1 VAVRSSSQQ
10 IDPQQEPG
18 KGKVSGSLAPS
29 VKRKRETEDVAKSR
43 IFEKAAA
50 PAPGPADIEE
60 HLAST
65 RPQIVSEERSGRN
78 VEDGNVHRVS
88 AMANYTDG
96 TVQTGSQ
103 FLGQGETSYIS
114 EIQPFCIPYNVSGV
128 DYRPTKK
135 RWRRTAPDAAAVSST
150 DFTRGAA
157 RRVEGQTRNDWS
169 LVLLPDLYNCVVV
182 DRSVSSCSDDSKVM
196 NSWTL
201 ATNVT
206 FSWKV

>member
-78 VEDGNVHRVS
+78 VEDVPG
-88 AMANYTDG
+88 
-96 TVQTGSQ
+96 
-103 FLGQGETSYIS
+103 
-114 EIQPFCIPYNVSGV
+114 P
-128 DYRPTKK
+128 
-135 RWRRTAPDAAAVSST
+135 
-150 DFTRGAA
+150 RGDLLHQ
-157 RRVEGQTRNDWS
+157 RDP
-169 LVLLPDLYNCVVV
+169 VLLHPVQRQRCRLQADEEALAANGARCG
-182 DRSVSSCSDDSKVM
+182 CSE
-196 NSWTL
+196 L
-201 ATNVT
+201 H
-206 FSWKV
+206 